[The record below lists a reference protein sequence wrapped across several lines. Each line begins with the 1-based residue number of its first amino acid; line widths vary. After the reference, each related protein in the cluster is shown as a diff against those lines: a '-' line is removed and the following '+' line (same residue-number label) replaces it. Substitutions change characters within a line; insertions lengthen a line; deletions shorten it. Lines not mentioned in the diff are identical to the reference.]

1 MSTAKAVRC
10 IVFILI
16 PVYVC
21 SCGSSNSEE
30 NVGIKQAKYTVIE
43 KQGAIE
49 IRQYSPCIAAQTV
62 VDSDFDNA
70 GNIAFGRLFNYINGK
85 NRKRLQIPMT
95 APVNQE
101 SSSEKIPMTA
111 PVNQQK
117 FEGKWV
123 VSFIMPSEY
132 MIETLPE
139 PLDPN
144 VVLREIPASKIAAF
158 RYSGT
163 WSKKRYEENKAK
175 LEEFIKERGLKISGE
190 AIFARYNSPFALF
203 FLRRNEV
210 LIPVE

>member
-10 IVFILI
+10 IVLILI

-21 SCGSSNSEE
+21 SCSSSNSEE

-49 IRQYSPCIAAQTV
+49 IRQYSPCIAAETV
-62 VDSDFDNA
+62 VESDFDNA
-70 GNIAFGRLFNYINGK
+70 GNIAFGRLFNYITGQ
-85 NRKRLQIPMT
+85 NRNRRQIPMT

-101 SSSEKIPMTA
+101 SGSQKIPMTA

-117 FEGKWV
+117 LEGKWV
-123 VSFIMPSEY
+123 VSFIMPSEST
-132 MIETLPE
+132 METLPE

-144 VVLREIPASKIAAF
+144 IVLREIPPRRMTAF

-163 WSKKRYEENKAK
+163 WSKKRYDENKAK
-175 LEEFIKERGLKISGE
+175 LEEFVKARGLKISGE

-210 LIPVE
+210 LIPIE